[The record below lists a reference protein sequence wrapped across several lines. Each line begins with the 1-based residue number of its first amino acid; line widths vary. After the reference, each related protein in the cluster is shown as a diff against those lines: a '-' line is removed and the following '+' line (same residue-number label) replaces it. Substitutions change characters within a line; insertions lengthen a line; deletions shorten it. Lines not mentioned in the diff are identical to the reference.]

1 MQHSYTFSSFY
12 IHLLFLYILTN
23 IFILKVDKKHIILF
37 TRVKLH
43 KIIVLFTVL
52 MSLLLPNVHNLLTF
66 FLLHKPLSY
75 AIIILVVESFLAL
88 TSHYKMCIMHSYI
101 TLTGKQQSWDCC
113 FSLYK
118 RAVIWQPQNYI
129 LSSLLRIFA
138 ISSYSLSFK
147 YFFSGFIVKVEPHSS
162 PPSYLGTRCICKW
175 HPVSPY
181 IP

>member
-1 MQHSYTFSSFY
+1 MQHSYTFSIFY
-12 IHLLFLYILTN
+12 IHSPFLYILTN

-43 KIIVLFTVL
+43 KIIVLFPIL

-75 AIIILVVESFLAL
+75 AIIISVVESFLAL

-118 RAVIWQPQNYI
+118 RSCHLTASKLYFKF
-129 LSSLLRIFA
+129 SSKNFCHFFIF
-138 ISSYSLSFK
+138 IFL
-147 YFFSGFIVKVEPHSS
+147 
-162 PPSYLGTRCICKW
+162 
-175 HPVSPY
+175 
-181 IP
+181 